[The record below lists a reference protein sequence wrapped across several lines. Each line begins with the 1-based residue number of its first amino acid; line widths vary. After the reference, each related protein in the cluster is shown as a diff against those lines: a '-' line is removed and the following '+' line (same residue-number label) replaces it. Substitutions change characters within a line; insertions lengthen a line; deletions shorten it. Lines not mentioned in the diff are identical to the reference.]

1 MDRTR
6 VKTILAQIAS
16 AKIAI
21 YGDFCIDAYWIL
33 NPQGGEVS
41 IETGLQAETID
52 RHAYSPGGAANI
64 AANAAALEPAYIMTI
79 GVIGD
84 DIFGREML
92 RQLQR
97 LGIDTQG
104 MIVQEHDFDTYTY
117 CKQYTHDKEKPR
129 VDFGYHNTRSRET
142 DDVLIEYLEKALT
155 QCQVLIF
162 NQQIE
167 GSIPNNRFLEQAEE
181 LFAAYPET
189 IVLFDSRHYHDR
201 LHNVHRKVNA
211 AEAARLQ
218 GMHVKPDD
226 GIPLHK
232 TKEHAQQLF
241 AHTRKPVFVT
251 CGADGLLVADSKGTH
266 HIPGI
271 QVMKKIDPVGAGDTS
286 ISALAACLAIGIEPV
301 DAAKVANI
309 AAAVTIQKLLQTG
322 TASGAEICA
331 LAEDLNYVYHPELAD
346 DIRAAKHIPGTH
358 IEVCSSPAHPEPG
371 TIEHVVFDHDGTIS
385 TLREGWHAIMEEMM
399 VKAILGHQY
408 DSVEMPVYQSILEHV
423 RTYIDASTGIQTILQ
438 MEAFVQM
445 VKEFGFV
452 PEREI
457 LDKFQYK
464 ALYNEQ
470 LLNMVNQRI
479 ESLNQPYFDASDY
492 TLKGAVDFLVKLS
505 ERGMTLYLASGTD
518 LEDTQREAEILG
530 YAHYFNGGIYGS
542 VGDVTKFS
550 KKLLLKKI
558 LRENNL
564 SGSNLAVIGDGPVE
578 IRECRK
584 RGGLAIGIA
593 SDEVRRY
600 GLNVGKRRRLIRAGS
615 DIVIPD
621 FSQHRE
627 LLACRQFPLPK
638 EALMEGTRY
647 DT

>member
-1 MDRTR
+1 MDQPCVER
-6 VKTILAQIAS
+6 ILERIRS

-41 IETGLQAETID
+41 VETGLHAETVD
-52 RHAYSPGGAANI
+52 THTYSPGGAANV
-64 AANAAALEPAYIMTI
+64 AANVAALEPDYIMTI

-104 MIVQEHDFDTYTY
+104 MIVQKHDFDTYAY
-117 CKQYTHDKEKPR
+117 CKQYMHDQEKPR

-142 DDVLIEYLEKALT
+142 DDVLLEYLENALT
-155 QCQVLIF
+155 RCQALIF

-167 GSIPNNRFLEQAEE
+167 NSIPNSRFLERAEE
-181 LFAAYPET
+181 LFAAYPDT
-189 IVLFDSRHYHDR
+189 IVLFDSRHYSDQLR
-201 LHNVHRKVNA
+201 NVHRKVNA
-211 AEAARLQ
+211 AEAARLR
-218 GMHVKPDD
+218 GLHVKPDD

-232 TKEHAQQLF
+232 TQEHAQQLF
-241 AHTRKPVFVT
+241 AHTRAPVFVT
-251 CGADGLLVADSKGTH
+251 CGANGLLVADPNGVH

-286 ISALAACLAIGIEPV
+286 ISALAACLAVGIEPV
-301 DAAKVANI
+301 DAAKIANI
-309 AAAVTIQKLLQTG
+309 AAVVTIQKLLQTG

-331 LAEDLNYVYHPELAD
+331 LAEDLNYVYRPELAD
-346 DIRAAKHIPGTH
+346 DIRAAQHIPGTH
-358 IEVCSSPAHPEPG
+358 IEVCSSSAHPEPG

-385 TLREGWHAIMEEMM
+385 TLREGWHAIMEAMM
-399 VKAILGHQY
+399 VKAILGPQY

-438 MEAFVQM
+438 MDALAQM

-452 PEREI
+452 PQHEI

-479 ESLNQPYFDASDY
+479 ETLNQPYFDASDY
-492 TLKGAVDFLVKLS
+492 TLKGAVDFLVNLS
-505 ERGMTLYLASGTD
+505 ERGLTLYLASGTD

-530 YAHYFNGGIYGS
+530 YAHYFTGGIYGS

-564 SGSNLAVIGDGPVE
+564 SGANLAVIGDGPVE

-600 GLNVGKRRRLIRAGS
+600 GLNAGKRRRLIRAGS

-627 LLACRQFPLPK
+627 LLTCRQFTVPNDVS
-638 EALMEGTRY
+638 GQ
-647 DT
+647 